1 MWSAII
7 GSPISIEQVVMCMVA
22 LKLAREAGQHEDDN
36 IDDAIGYLDLL
47 KEVNIRSGTQEEEIR
62 KMEEEVRKMAE
73 ANREEVERQKRQYG
87 GLVGGARG
95 PIFPGQS

>member
-47 KEVNIRSGTQEEEIR
+47 KEVQLRSGMQTATEKLEEEIR
-62 KMEEEVRKMAE
+62 RMTEV
-73 ANREEVERQKRQYG
+73 NREEVERQKRQFG
-87 GLVGGARG
+87 GAIGGARG
-95 PIFPGQS
+95 PIFPGQG